1 MGDPVDRTEPRKLE
15 LLRRVVDRADRGEV
29 FASDADV
36 DAALRD
42 PELDARRR
50 PRLASEIDDPL
61 PDPILS
67 LDGRGA
73 VLTAGSVTILAGE
86 GGRGKSSLAYGLAV
100 EVAAVPRDDDAGPVS
115 VGPLTV
121 HGGGGPI
128 LLVTYEDRP
137 GLVAWALRSY
147 ASEVGRELGAVYVL
161 DMAGRPVFGPLAEP
175 GRPAMYNTRPVRL
188 PGWADLAGAVEAI
201 RPRIVVVD
209 PALSAFV
216 GEPNAVGPVREF
228 VGALGELG
236 PGVLLLCHSTKAV
249 RREGADPFDAGHVG
263 GSSAWVDGVRGVL
276 VLGAGETD
284 GLSQLACPKANYGP
298 ARLLCGLQPVTA
310 EPAGEGRI
318 LGFRLAP
325 GGAGWHRPD
334 PGRAPEDFGRRR
346 RRPAKVNEGYQHGEA
361 VPTPTTV

>member
-1 MGDPVDRTEPRKLE
+1 MGDRTDRTEPRKLE

-29 FASDADV
+29 FATDADV
-36 DAALRD
+36 DAVLRD

-86 GGRGKSSLAYGLAV
+86 GGRGKSSFAYGLAV
-100 EVAAVPRDDDAGPVS
+100 EVAAVPESAGPAE
-115 VGPLTV
+115 VGPLKV
-121 HGGGGPI
+121 HGGGPV

-137 GLVAWALRSY
+137 GLVAWALRRY
-147 ASEVGRELGAVYVL
+147 AGKVRRELGPVHVL
-161 DMAGRPVFGPLAEP
+161 DLTGRPVFGPVAEP
-175 GRPAMYNTRPVRL
+175 GKPALYNARPVRL

-201 RPRIVVVD
+201 RPRLIVVD

-228 VGALGELG
+228 LGALGELAG
-236 PGVLLLCHSTKAV
+236 DRAGVLLVSHSTKAA
-249 RREGADPFDAGHVG
+249 RREGADPFDPGHVG

-284 GLSQLACPKANYGP
+284 ALAQLACPKSNYGP
-298 ARLLCGLQPVTA
+298 ARLLCGLQPITD
-310 EPAGEGRI
+310 EPSGHGRT

-334 PGRAPEDFGRRR
+334 LGRPSDNSGQRR
-346 RRPAKVNEGYQHGEA
+346 RRPEKATGGYQHGKTESPPA
-361 VPTPTTV
+361 TV